1 MATPANAKTDALV
14 NILADWLAKVEVET
28 LGERKTKD
36 NVKAQVGAQPEKITK
51 CKLTHLVTYCLSW
64 RLTCNLDTSVQAKAR
79 KRAAHMAKHQAR

>member
-36 NVKAQVGAQPEKITK
+36 NVKAQVGAQPEKNNKVQVNTFS
-51 CKLTHLVTYCLSW
+51 HLLFVVEADVQP
-64 RLTCNLDTSVQAKAR
+64 RHQRTS
-79 KRAAHMAKHQAR
+79 